1 MRSNEPWPVAFELF
15 SCASGPDG
23 KSITKGVQYSIVV
36 ELRTSPKSGTEE
48 WPRDDLLYDSYMPT
62 AMKKDFVLTKDTV
75 ISKRRIGR

>member
-36 ELRTSPKSGTEE
+36 ELRTSPKPGTEE
-48 WPRDDLLYDSYMPT
+48 WPRDDLL
-62 AMKKDFVLTKDTV
+62 
-75 ISKRRIGR
+75 